1 MVFHTLEKYARLA
14 TEKRQAVRESPCRF
28 LVSAMMAGAYIG
40 LAIILIYTLG
50 AEVAPEYRHLIM
62 GASFGIGLT
71 LVVFAGSELFTGQ
84 TMYMTIGLL
93 HGRTNLDDMAR
104 VWSVSWLGNLGGAV
118 VVALLF
124 TAGGGGPL
132 LFAGNEYLFEV
143 AAHKMN
149 SPIGALVARAILCNW
164 LVCLALWTS
173 SRMSSDAAKC
183 IAIFWCLFAF
193 VGSGYEHSI
202 ANMTVLTLSLLGN
215 HPESVTVAGMAH
227 NLLWVTLGNAIGGAV
242 FMAGAYSY
250 VGGRGE
256 ASPVAEGSATGLPA
270 LVTRALPTAMAPA
283 GLHRTAGPGSP

>member
-1 MVFHTLEKYARLA
+1 MPLHTLEKYARLA

-50 AEVAPEYRHLIM
+50 TEAAPEYRHLIM
-62 GASFGIGLT
+62 GVSFGIGLT

-84 TMYMTIGLL
+84 TMYMTIGLIS
-93 HGRTNLDDMAR
+93 GRTSLDDLVR
-104 VWSVSWLGNLGGAV
+104 VWSVSWLGNFGGAV
-118 VVALLF
+118 LVALLF

-132 LFAGNEYLFEV
+132 LFAGNDYLFEV
-143 AAHKMN
+143 ATAKMN
-149 SPIGALVARAILCNW
+149 APVSALIARAILCNW

-173 SRMSSDAAKC
+173 SRMSGDAAKC

-193 VGSGYEHSI
+193 VASGYEHSI
-202 ANMTVLTLSLLGN
+202 ANMTVLTLSLLGD
-215 HPESVTVAGMAH
+215 HPASVSLAGMLH

-250 VGGRGE
+250 VGRRGE
-256 ASPVAEGSATGLPA
+256 ASPAAEGPAVSLPA
-270 LVTRALPTAMAPA
+270 LVTGVLPAPMAPA
-283 GLHRTAGPGSP
+283 GLRRTAGPGSP